1 MKKLL
6 VAILAVALFSF
17 PALAANGGGK
27 KKAKK
32 KARTECKNTKSSE
45 VKKCDPQNCD
55 PQCCDPKCCDF
66 SAGAAE
72 AKCSPAPS
80 CAAHK

>member
-6 VAILAVALFSF
+6 VAILAVGLLAS

-32 KARTECKNTKSSE
+32 KAKIECKKDKT
-45 VKKCDPQNCD
+45 
-55 PQCCDPKCCDF
+55 CDPKCCDPKTCDLKDC
-66 SAGAAE
+66 SKE
-72 AKCSPAPS
+72 EKCLPMPT
-80 CAAHK
+80 CGK